1 MLDALVS
8 AAGHTFA
15 WPGILIPIA
24 GTLLAMVVS
33 FLPGIGSSS
42 IMMLM
47 LVLTLSWPVEW
58 VLLLFGALTGGATFM
73 GSITA
78 ILFNIPGGAP
88 NAATLLDGY
97 PLGQRGY
104 PRTAIA
110 CAATASAVGS
120 VIGVLVLL
128 AILPVI
134 RPVLLEFG
142 PLERLLLGVWGLTT
156 IVTVPNVS
164 PLKSAIMAMLGLL
177 VAMIG
182 TDPVTGNPRWAFGV
196 DALHDGIGVV
206 PALLG
211 FFTLAEI
218 LGWTRRYQLD
228 APTLSTRAPDDS
240 TRAGILA
247 VFRHPGVTLR
257 SSLIGTLVGVIPGVG
272 GTVAGFVAY
281 GQAAQS
287 ARTDRERFGKGDIR
301 GLIAPEAAVD
311 AKDGG
316 SLLPVVAF
324 GLPGSEAGVI
334 LLTVILLHGLVPGLP
349 MLDAQL
355 SLTMILIVSLL
366 FSNLLTSVI
375 GVVLTPQLARMGAV
389 RTDRIAL
396 PALLVSLFTIVQ
408 IEGRITDLYVAIAF
422 GVLGYLCKRHDWP
435 RVPFVIAFVLGAFIE
450 RNIELTARLLELSR
464 VDPLQRPAT
473 LALAVMILASL
484 AWMGRARSRNH
495 ATGSNARID
504 FRFAL
509 ATLAVMLALAAALLT
524 DNARASLYLLVV
536 LGGASL
542 MLVLVALRAKARQR
556 AADGQAPRL
565 VDPWQRRGLLCMVL
579 LPGIIWLVGLPVAFA
594 ALVLC
599 WNPPPDVDVSGRQ
612 SARRAIWLRRLV
624 VAAAVGIASHYL
636 AHEVFHL
643 LLPRG
648 RLFEG

>member
-1 MLDALVS
+1 MAILDALVS

-24 GTLLAMVVS
+24 GTLLAMIVS
-33 FLPGIGSSS
+33 FLPGIGGSS

-120 VIGVLVLL
+120 VIGVVVLL
-128 AILPVI
+128 AILPAI
-134 RPVLLEFG
+134 RPILLEFG
-142 PLERLLLGVWGLTT
+142 PLERLLLGIWGLTT

-164 PLKSAIMAMLGLL
+164 PLKSAAMALLGLL
-177 VAMIG
+177 VALIG
-182 TDPVTGNPRWAFGV
+182 SDPVTGDPRWTFGI
-196 DALHDGIGVV
+196 DALHDGIGIL

-218 LGWTRRYQLD
+218 LGWTRRYRLEQS
-228 APTLSTRAPDDS
+228 TLSAPAPDDS
-240 TRAGILA
+240 VRAGIWS

-257 SSLIGTLVGVIPGVG
+257 SSLIGTLVGIIPGVG

-334 LLTVILLHGLVPGLP
+334 LLTVILMHGLVPGVP

-355 SLTMILIVSLL
+355 SLTMILIVALL
-366 FSNLLTSVI
+366 FSNLLTSIV
-375 GVVLTPQLARMGAV
+375 GVVLTPQLARLGAV

-408 IEGRITDLYVAIAF
+408 IEGRITDLYVAVAF

-450 RNIELTARLLELSR
+450 RNIELSSRLLELGR

-473 LALAVMILASL
+473 LVLFAMIVASL

-495 ATGSNARID
+495 ATGGNARVDI
-504 FRFAL
+504 RFAC
-509 ATLAVMLALAAALLT
+509 VALAAMAALVGALLAG
-524 DNARASLYLLVV
+524 NARSSLYLLVL

-542 MLVLVALRAKARQR
+542 TLALVALRSRARAR
-556 AADGQAPRL
+556 DAGPRQL
-565 VDPWQRRGLLCMVL
+565 VEAGQRRGVLCLLS
-579 LPGIIWLVGLPVAFA
+579 LPGVIWLAGLPIALA
-594 ALVLC
+594 TLVLC
-599 WNPPPDVDVSGRQ
+599 WNPASAGEGSGRPA
-612 SARRAIWLRRLV
+612 SAWSSGMRRLGM
-624 VAAAVGIASHYL
+624 AAVVGVASHYL

-648 RLFEG
+648 RLFGD